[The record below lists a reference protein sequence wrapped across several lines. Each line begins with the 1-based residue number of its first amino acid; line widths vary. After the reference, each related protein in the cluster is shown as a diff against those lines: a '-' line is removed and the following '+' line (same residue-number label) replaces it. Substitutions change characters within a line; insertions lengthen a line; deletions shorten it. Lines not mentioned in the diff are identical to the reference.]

1 MPMPL
6 AQLQDLRDRIS
17 DRLRPW
23 SRSAQFWVRAAD
35 IYTSY
40 KVCQLRAG
48 FVKDEEEREAMWE
61 QQHELGAQ
69 KMYSL
74 CSELGGLFLKGYFC
88 SIVIVSWHIVSSLI
102 RVLCDIGLVDFEQ
115 AAQIL
120 GKPDLAPMAWVKRLV
135 TLCDKAPATPFDVVK
150 EVVEKQ
156 FGKNFDDVFEF
167 FDVEPVGSASIAQ
180 ACANVICFSVH
191 RARLKSSKTDVAVK
205 VQHPGAEHL
214 MMVDTRNMQAMAL
227 FLQKHDI
234 NFDLYSATK
243 EMEKQICYE
252 FDFVREARAME
263 RIREFLRVTNKK
275 PPVMVPRVIPGMV
288 TREVLVMEFIKG
300 TPIMNLGNE
309 MAKRGIDPGGKIAAM
324 AKQKILS
331 DLTLAYGQMI
341 LKDGFFHADPHPGNI
356 LILKEMPDD
365 LRLAYANL
373 VVAMADDD
381 FVRAEESFREL
392 GIKTWTI
399 TDNKLEELFQLS
411 LRMFDTRLPPGVT
424 VMSPFADDSSLT
436 KIGVESF
443 PEELFSLLR
452 TIQLL
457 RGLTVGMGLSFS
469 CAQQWRPIAEE
480 ALLKAGRLRE
490 SNSRKQKRNFLRR
503 LFW

>member
-1 MPMPL
+1 MPLAL
-6 AQLQDLRDRIS
+6 AQLQDIGDRIT

-23 SRSAQFWVRAAD
+23 SRSAEFWVRAAD

-74 CSELGGLFLKGYFC
+74 CSELGGLFLK
-88 SIVIVSWHIVSSLI
+88 
-102 RVLCDIGLVDFEQ
+102 

-135 TLCDKAPATPFDVVK
+135 TLCDKAPATPIDVK
-150 EVVEKQ
+150 Y
-156 FGKNFDDVFEF
+156 
-167 FDVEPVGSASIAQ
+167 
-180 ACANVICFSVH
+180 
-191 RARLKSSKTDVAVK
+191 
-205 VQHPGAEHL
+205 
-214 MMVDTRNMQAMAL
+214 
-227 FLQKHDI
+227 DI

-252 FDFVREARAME
+252 FDFVREAKAME

-275 PPVMVPRVIPGMV
+275 KPPVIVPRVIPEMV
-288 TREVLVMEFIKG
+288 SREVLVMEFIEG

-309 MAKRGIDPGGKIAAM
+309 MAKRGIDPGGKIATM
-324 AKQKILS
+324 AKQKILT

-341 LKDGFFHADPHPGNI
+341 LKDDPHPGNI
-356 LILKEMPDD
+356 LICKNTEARLLSLPFFGNGIFLLNIVALLDYGQVKAMPED

-373 VVAMADDD
+373 VIAMADDD
-381 FVRAEESFREL
+381 FLRTKESFREI
-392 GIKTWTI
+392 GIETWSI
-399 TDNKLEELFQLS
+399 ADNELEELFQLS

-424 VMSPFADDSSLT
+424 AMSPFAEDSSLN
-436 KIGVESF
+436 KVGVQSF
-443 PEELFSLLR
+443 PEELFSVLR

-457 RGLTVGMGLSFS
+457 RGLTVGMGLRFS
-469 CAQQWRPIAEE
+469 CAQQWKPIAEE
-480 ALLKAGRLRE
+480 ALLNCKIKKAAE
-490 SNSRKQKRNFLRR
+490 KFCQETVFE
-503 LFW
+503 

>member
-1 MPMPL
+1 MPLAL
-6 AQLQDLRDRIS
+6 AQLQDIGDRIT

-23 SRSAQFWVRAAD
+23 SRSAEFWVRAAD

-74 CSELGGLFLKGYFC
+74 CSELGGLFLK
-88 SIVIVSWHIVSSLI
+88 
-102 RVLCDIGLVDFEQ
+102 

-135 TLCDKAPATPFDVVK
+135 TLCDKAPATPIDVK
-150 EVVEKQ
+150 Y
-156 FGKNFDDVFEF
+156 
-167 FDVEPVGSASIAQ
+167 
-180 ACANVICFSVH
+180 
-191 RARLKSSKTDVAVK
+191 
-205 VQHPGAEHL
+205 
-214 MMVDTRNMQAMAL
+214 
-227 FLQKHDI
+227 DI

-252 FDFVREARAME
+252 FDFVREAKAME

-275 PPVMVPRVIPGMV
+275 KPPVIVPRVIPEMV
-288 TREVLVMEFIKG
+288 SREVLVMEFIEG

-309 MAKRGIDPGGKIAAM
+309 MAKRGIDPGGKIATM
-324 AKQKILS
+324 AKQKILT

-341 LKDGFFHADPHPGNI
+341 LKDALLDYGQVKA
-356 LILKEMPDD
+356 MPED

-373 VVAMADDD
+373 VIAMADDD
-381 FVRAEESFREL
+381 FLRTKESFREI
-392 GIKTWTI
+392 GIETWSI
-399 TDNKLEELFQLS
+399 ADNELEELFQLS

-424 VMSPFADDSSLT
+424 AMSPFAEDSSLN
-436 KIGVESF
+436 KVGVQSF
-443 PEELFSLLR
+443 PEELFSVLR

-457 RGLTVGMGLSFS
+457 RGLTVGMGLRFS
-469 CAQQWRPIAEE
+469 CAQQWKPIAEE
-480 ALLKAGRLRE
+480 ALLNCKIKKAAE
-490 SNSRKQKRNFLRR
+490 KFCQETVFE
-503 LFW
+503 

>member
-1 MPMPL
+1 MPLAL
-6 AQLQDLRDRIS
+6 AQLQDIGDRIT

-23 SRSAQFWVRAAD
+23 SRSAEFWVRAAD

-40 KVCQLRAG
+40 KVCQLRVG

-74 CSELGGLFLKGYFC
+74 CSELGGLFLK
-88 SIVIVSWHIVSSLI
+88 
-102 RVLCDIGLVDFEQ
+102 

-120 GKPDLAPMAWVKRLV
+120 GKPDLAPMAWVKSLV
-135 TLCDKAPATPFDVVK
+135 TLCDKAPATPIDVVRD
-150 EVVEKQ
+150 VVEKQ
-156 FGKNFDDVFEF
+156 FGKSFDDIFEC

-180 ACANVICFSVH
+180 VH
-191 RARLKSSKTDVAVK
+191 RARLKLSKTDVAVK
-205 VQHPGAEHL
+205 VQHPGAEKL
-214 MMVDTRNMQAMAL
+214 MMVDIRNMQAFAL
-227 FLQKHDI
+227 FLQKYDI

-252 FDFVREARAME
+252 FDFVREAKAME

-275 PPVMVPRVIPGMV
+275 PPVIVPRVIPEMV
-288 TREVLVMEFIKG
+288 SREVLVMEFIEG

-309 MAKRGIDPGGKIAAM
+309 MAKRGIDPGGKIATM
-324 AKQKILS
+324 AKQKILT

-341 LKDGFFHADPHPGNI
+341 LKDALLDYGQVKA
-356 LILKEMPDD
+356 MPED

-373 VVAMADDD
+373 VIAMADDD
-381 FVRAEESFREL
+381 FLRTKESFREI
-392 GIKTWTI
+392 GIETWSI
-399 TDNKLEELFQLS
+399 ADNELEELFQLS

-424 VMSPFADDSSLT
+424 AMSPFAEDSSLN
-436 KIGVESF
+436 KVGVQSF
-443 PEELFSLLR
+443 PEELFSVLR

-457 RGLTVGMGLSFS
+457 RGLTVGMGLRFS
-469 CAQQWRPIAEE
+469 CAQQWKPIAEE
-480 ALLKAGRLRE
+480 AFRKIKKAAEKFCQETVLERQRE
-490 SNSRKQKRNFLRR
+490 PRNIILQ
-503 LFW
+503 LFHITNTMY

>member
-1 MPMPL
+1 MPLPL
-6 AQLQDLRDRIS
+6 AQLHDLRDRLS
-17 DRLRPW
+17 DHLRRGAAP
-23 SRSAQFWVRAAD
+23 RSSGCAPAD

-48 FVKDEEEREAMWE
+48 FVKDEDEREALWE
-61 QQHELGAQ
+61 QQHEIGAQ

-74 CSELGGLFLKGYFC
+74 CSELGGLFLK
-88 SIVIVSWHIVSSLI
+88 
-102 RVLCDIGLVDFEQ
+102 

-120 GKPDLAPMAWVKRLV
+120 GRPDLAPMAWVKRLI
-135 TLCDKAPATPFDVVK
+135 TLCDKAPATPFDVVR

-156 FGKNFDDVFEF
+156 FGQNFDDIFEC

-180 ACANVICFSVH
+180 VH
-191 RARLKSSKTDVAVK
+191 RARLKLSRTDVAVK
-205 VQHPGAEHL
+205 VQHPGAEQL
-214 MMVDTRNMQAMAL
+214 MMVDIRNMQAFAQ
-227 FLQKHDI
+227 FLQKYDI
-234 NFDLYSATK
+234 NFDLFSATK

-263 RIREFLRVTNKK
+263 RIREFLRVSNKK

-288 TREVLVMEFIKG
+288 SREVLVMEFIEG
-300 TPIMNLGNE
+300 TPILNLGHE
-309 MAKRGIDPGGKIAAM
+309 IAKRGIDPGGKVAAR

-356 LILKEMPDD
+356 LVALLDYGQVKEMPED

-381 FVRAEESFREL
+381 FLRAEESFREL
-392 GIKTWTI
+392 GIKTSTI
-399 TDNKLEELFQLS
+399 ADNELEELFQLS

-424 VMSPFADDSSLT
+424 VMSPFADDSSL
-436 KIGVESF
+436 KKVGVQGF
-443 PEELFSLLR
+443 PEELFSVLR

-457 RGLTVGMGLSFS
+457 CGLTVGMGLSFS

-480 ALLKAGRLRE
+480 ALLKAGRL
-490 SNSRKQKRNFLRR
+490 KG
-503 LFW
+503 

>member
-1 MPMPL
+1 MPLAL
-6 AQLQDLRDRIS
+6 AQLQDIGDRIT

-23 SRSAQFWVRAAD
+23 SRSAEFWVRAAD

-40 KVCQLRAG
+40 KVAPPDPVPLLHWLVCQLRAG

-74 CSELGGLFLKGYFC
+74 CSELGGLFLK
-88 SIVIVSWHIVSSLI
+88 
-102 RVLCDIGLVDFEQ
+102 

-135 TLCDKAPATPFDVVK
+135 TLCDNAPATPIDVVRD
-150 EVVEKQ
+150 VVEKQ
-156 FGKNFDDVFEF
+156 FGKSFDDIFEC

-180 ACANVICFSVH
+180 VH
-191 RARLKSSKTDVAVK
+191 RARLKLSKTDVAVK
-205 VQHPGAEHL
+205 VQHPGAEKL
-214 MMVDTRNMQAMAL
+214 MMVDIRNMQAFAL
-227 FLQKHDI
+227 FLQKYDI

-252 FDFVREARAME
+252 FDFVREAKAME

-275 PPVMVPRVIPGMV
+275 KPPVIVPRVIPEMV
-288 TREVLVMEFIKG
+288 SREVLVMEFIEG

-309 MAKRGIDPGGKIAAM
+309 MAKRGIDPGGKIATM
-324 AKQKILS
+324 AKQKILT

-356 LILKEMPDD
+356 LICKNTEARLLFLFLFLAMVALLDYGQVKAMPED

-373 VVAMADDD
+373 VIAMADDD
-381 FVRAEESFREL
+381 FLRTKESFREI
-392 GIKTWTI
+392 GIETWSI
-399 TDNKLEELFQLS
+399 ADNELEELFQLS

-424 VMSPFADDSSLT
+424 AMSPFAEDSSLN
-436 KIGVESF
+436 KVGV
-443 PEELFSLLR
+443 
-452 TIQLL
+452 
-457 RGLTVGMGLSFS
+457 
-469 CAQQWRPIAEE
+469 QQWKPIAEE
-480 ALLKAGRLRE
+480 ALLKSGRLKAAR
-490 SNSRKQKRNFLRR
+490 SRRPRRSFVRR
-503 LFW
+503 LFSSDNENQGT

>member
-1 MPMPL
+1 MPLAL

-23 SRSAQFWVRAAD
+23 SRSVEFWVRAAD

-74 CSELGGLFLKGYFC
+74 CSELGGLFLK
-88 SIVIVSWHIVSSLI
+88 
-102 RVLCDIGLVDFEQ
+102 

-150 EVVEKQ
+150 DVVEKQ
-156 FGKNFDDVFEF
+156 FGRSFDELFEF

-180 ACANVICFSVH
+180 VH
-191 RARLKSSKTDVAVK
+191 RARLKLSKTDVAVK

-214 MMVDTRNMQAMAL
+214 MMVDIRNMQAMAL
-227 FLQKHDI
+227 FLQKYDI
-234 NFDLYSATK
+234 NFDLFSATK

-288 TREVLVMEFIKG
+288 SREVLVMEFVKG

-309 MAKRGIDPGGKIAAM
+309 MAKRGVDPGGKIAAM

-356 LILKEMPDD
+356 LICKDTEVALLDYGQVKEMPDN

-373 VVAMADDD
+373 VIAMADDD
-381 FVRAEESFREL
+381 FLRAEEGFREL
-392 GIKTWTI
+392 GIKTTTI
-399 TDNKLEELFQLS
+399 ADNKLEELFQLS

-436 KIGVESF
+436 KVGVESF
-443 PEELFSLLR
+443 PEELFSVLR

-457 RGLTVGMGLSFS
+457 RGLTVGMGLTFS
-469 CAQQWRPIAEE
+469 CAQQWKPIAEE
-480 ALLKAGRLRE
+480 ALVKAGRLRA
-490 SNSRKQKRNFLRR
+490 SKSRKQKRSFLRR

>member
-1 MPMPL
+1 MPLAL
-6 AQLQDLRDRIS
+6 AQLQDIGDRIS

-23 SRSAQFWVRAAD
+23 SRSAEFWVRAAD

-74 CSELGGLFLKGYFC
+74 CSELGGLFLK
-88 SIVIVSWHIVSSLI
+88 
-102 RVLCDIGLVDFEQ
+102 

-135 TLCDKAPATPFDVVK
+135 TLCDKAPATPVDVK
-150 EVVEKQ
+150 Y
-156 FGKNFDDVFEF
+156 
-167 FDVEPVGSASIAQ
+167 
-180 ACANVICFSVH
+180 
-191 RARLKSSKTDVAVK
+191 
-205 VQHPGAEHL
+205 
-214 MMVDTRNMQAMAL
+214 
-227 FLQKHDI
+227 DI

-252 FDFVREARAME
+252 FDFVREAKAME

-275 PPVMVPRVIPGMV
+275 KPPVIVPRVIPEM
-288 TREVLVMEFIKG
+288 VLVMEFIEG

-309 MAKRGIDPGGKIAAM
+309 MAKRGIDPGGKIATM
-324 AKQKILS
+324 AKQKILT

-341 LKDGFFHADPHPGNI
+341 LKDALLDYGQVKA
-356 LILKEMPDD
+356 MPED

-373 VVAMADDD
+373 VIAMADDD
-381 FVRAEESFREL
+381 FLRTKESFREI
-392 GIKTWTI
+392 GIETWSI
-399 TDNKLEELFQLS
+399 ADNELEELFQLS

-424 VMSPFADDSSLT
+424 AMSPFAEDSSLN
-436 KIGVESF
+436 KVGVQSF
-443 PEELFSLLR
+443 PEELFSVLR

-457 RGLTVGMGLSFS
+457 RGLTVGMGLRFS
-469 CAQQWRPIAEE
+469 CAQQWKPIAEE
-480 ALLKAGRLRE
+480 ALLNCKIKKAAE
-490 SNSRKQKRNFLRR
+490 KFCQATVFE
-503 LFW
+503 

>member
-1 MPMPL
+1 MPLAL
-6 AQLQDLRDRIS
+6 AQLQDIGDRIT

-23 SRSAQFWVRAAD
+23 SRSAEFWVRAAD

-69 KMYSL
+69 KMYSI
-74 CSELGGLFLKGYFC
+74 CSELGGLFLK
-88 SIVIVSWHIVSSLI
+88 
-102 RVLCDIGLVDFEQ
+102 

-135 TLCDKAPATPFDVVK
+135 TLCDNAPATPIDVK
-150 EVVEKQ
+150 Y
-156 FGKNFDDVFEF
+156 
-167 FDVEPVGSASIAQ
+167 
-180 ACANVICFSVH
+180 
-191 RARLKSSKTDVAVK
+191 
-205 VQHPGAEHL
+205 
-214 MMVDTRNMQAMAL
+214 
-227 FLQKHDI
+227 DI

-252 FDFVREARAME
+252 FDFVREAKAME

-275 PPVMVPRVIPGMV
+275 KPPVIVPRVIPEMV
-288 TREVLVMEFIKG
+288 SREVLVMEFIEG

-309 MAKRGIDPGGKIAAM
+309 MAKRGIDPGGKIATM
-324 AKQKILS
+324 AKQKILT

-341 LKDGFFHADPHPGNI
+341 LKDALLDYGQVKA
-356 LILKEMPDD
+356 MPED

-373 VVAMADDD
+373 VIAMADDD
-381 FVRAEESFREL
+381 FLRTKESFREI
-392 GIKTWTI
+392 GIETWSI
-399 TDNKLEELFQLS
+399 ADNELEELFQLS

-424 VMSPFADDSSLT
+424 AMSPFAEDSSLN
-436 KIGVESF
+436 KVGVQSF
-443 PEELFSLLR
+443 PEELFSVLR

-457 RGLTVGMGLSFS
+457 RGLTVGMGLRFS
-469 CAQQWRPIAEE
+469 CAQQWKPIAEE
-480 ALLKAGRLRE
+480 ALLNCKIKKAAE
-490 SNSRKQKRNFLRR
+490 KFCQETVFE
-503 LFW
+503 

>member
-1 MPMPL
+1 MPLAL
-6 AQLQDLRDRIS
+6 AQLQDIGDRIT

-23 SRSAQFWVRAAD
+23 SRSAEFWVRAAD

-74 CSELGGLFLKGYFC
+74 CSELGGLFLK
-88 SIVIVSWHIVSSLI
+88 
-102 RVLCDIGLVDFEQ
+102 

-135 TLCDKAPATPFDVVK
+135 TLCDKAPATPIDVVRD
-150 EVVEKQ
+150 VVEKQ
-156 FGKNFDDVFEF
+156 FGKSFDDIFEC

-180 ACANVICFSVH
+180 VH
-191 RARLKSSKTDVAVK
+191 RARLKLSKTDVAVK
-205 VQHPGAEHL
+205 VQHPGAEKL
-214 MMVDTRNMQAMAL
+214 MMVDIRNMQAFAL
-227 FLQKHDI
+227 FLQKYDI

-252 FDFVREARAME
+252 FDFVREAKAME

-275 PPVMVPRVIPGMV
+275 KPPVIVPRVIPEMV
-288 TREVLVMEFIKG
+288 SREVLVMEFIEG

-309 MAKRGIDPGGKIAAM
+309 MAKRGIDPGGKIATM
-324 AKQKILS
+324 AKQKILT

-356 LILKEMPDD
+356 LICKNTEVALLDYGQVKAMPED

-373 VVAMADDD
+373 VIAMADDD
-381 FVRAEESFREL
+381 FLRTKESFREI
-392 GIKTWTI
+392 GIETWSI
-399 TDNKLEELFQLS
+399 ADNELEELFQLS

-424 VMSPFADDSSLT
+424 AMSPFAEDSSLN
-436 KIGVESF
+436 KVGVQSF
-443 PEELFSLLR
+443 PEELFSVLR

-457 RGLTVGMGLSFS
+457 RGLTVGMGLRFS
-469 CAQQWRPIAEE
+469 CAQQWKPIAEE
-480 ALLKAGRLRE
+480 ALLKSGRLKAAR
-490 SNSRKQKRNFLRR
+490 SRRPRRSFVRR
-503 LFW
+503 LFSSDNENQGT

>member
-1 MPMPL
+1 MPL
-6 AQLQDLRDRIS
+6 AQLQDMRDRLS
-17 DRLRPW
+17 DHIRPW

-48 FVKDEEEREAMWE
+48 FVKDEEEREAIWE
-61 QQHELGAQ
+61 QQHEVGAQ

-74 CSELGGLFLKGYFC
+74 CSELGGLFLK
-88 SIVIVSWHIVSSLI
+88 
-102 RVLCDIGLVDFEQ
+102 

-135 TLCDKAPATPFDVVK
+135 MLCDKAPATPFDVVRD
-150 EVVEKQ
+150 VVDKQ
-156 FGKNFDDVFEF
+156 FGKNFDEIFEF

-180 ACANVICFSVH
+180 VH
-191 RARLKSSKTDVAVK
+191 RARLKLSKTDVAVK
-205 VQHPGAEHL
+205 VQHPGAEQL
-214 MMVDTRNMQAMAL
+214 MMVDIRNMQAMAL
-227 FLQKHDI
+227 FLQKYDI
-234 NFDLYSATK
+234 NFDLYSVTK

-252 FDFVREARAME
+252 FDFLHEARAME
-263 RIREFLRVTNKK
+263 TIREFLRVTNKK

-288 TREVLVMEFIKG
+288 SREVLVMEFIEG

-309 MAKRGIDPGGKIAAM
+309 MVKRGIDPGGKIAAM

-356 LILKEMPDD
+356 LICKNTEVALLDYGQVKEMPDD

-373 VVAMADDD
+373 VIAMADDD
-381 FVRAEESFREL
+381 FLRAEESFREL

-399 TDNKLEELFQLS
+399 ADNELEELFQLS

-424 VMSPFADDSSLT
+424 FMSPFADDSSLN
-436 KIGVESF
+436 KIGVQSF
-443 PEELFSLLR
+443 PEELFSVLR

-457 RGLTVGMGLSFS
+457 RGLTVGMGLRFS
-469 CAQQWRPIAEE
+469 CAQQWKPIAEE
-480 ALLKAGRLRE
+480 ALLKAGRLRAAK
-490 SNSRKQKRNFLRR
+490 SRKQKRSFLRR
-503 LFW
+503 MFW

>member
-1 MPMPL
+1 MPLAL
-6 AQLQDLRDRIS
+6 AQLQDIGDRIT

-23 SRSAQFWVRAAD
+23 SRSAEFWVRAAD

-74 CSELGGLFLKGYFC
+74 CSELGGLFLK
-88 SIVIVSWHIVSSLI
+88 
-102 RVLCDIGLVDFEQ
+102 

-135 TLCDKAPATPFDVVK
+135 TLCDKAPATPIDVVRD
-150 EVVEKQ
+150 VVEKQ
-156 FGKNFDDVFEF
+156 FGKSFDDIFEC

-180 ACANVICFSVH
+180 VH
-191 RARLKSSKTDVAVK
+191 RARLKLSKTDVAVK
-205 VQHPGAEHL
+205 VQHPGAEKL
-214 MMVDTRNMQAMAL
+214 MMVDIRNMQAFAL
-227 FLQKHDI
+227 FLQKYDI

-252 FDFVREARAME
+252 FDFVREAKAME

-275 PPVMVPRVIPGMV
+275 KPPVIVPRVIPEMV
-288 TREVLVMEFIKG
+288 SREVLVMEFIEG

-309 MAKRGIDPGGKIAAM
+309 MAKRGIDPGGKIATM
-324 AKQKILS
+324 AKQKILT

-341 LKDGFFHADPHPGNI
+341 LKDDPHPGNI
-356 LILKEMPDD
+356 LICKNTEARLLSLPFFGNGIFLLNIVALLDYGQVKAMPED

-373 VVAMADDD
+373 VIAMADDD
-381 FVRAEESFREL
+381 FLRTKESFREI
-392 GIKTWTI
+392 GIETWSI
-399 TDNKLEELFQLS
+399 ADNELEELFQLS

-424 VMSPFADDSSLT
+424 AMSPFAEDSSLN
-436 KIGVESF
+436 KVGVQSF
-443 PEELFSLLR
+443 PEELFSVLR

-457 RGLTVGMGLSFS
+457 RGLTVGMGLRFS
-469 CAQQWRPIAEE
+469 CAQQWKPIAEE
-480 ALLKAGRLRE
+480 ALLNCKIKKAAE
-490 SNSRKQKRNFLRR
+490 KFCQETVFE
-503 LFW
+503 